1 MARLVLYLT
10 PSGVFVFSCI
20 TGATCCHGRGRGPLI
35 LIRALAGALI
45 EFPVLVIVVSMPVIV
60 YVTEHGHLLL
70 LLLLFRANRTSVTG
84 MVHYRVQGSRPLSGL
99 HAPSAWGFARSI
111 IDERVIVTAE
121 RATKSGPAAI
131 DALQADVRTVQ
142 YGIAGRA
149 VARSRAGVAC
159 RPVSKVTAAL
169 RVVTPNGAAAV
180 VLAAMR
186 GSATRQVMSCVVCCR
201 CQMMH
206 TRTRSVP

>member
-35 LIRALAGALI
+35 LIRALAGHLI

-70 LLLLFRANRTSVTG
+70 LLFRANCTSITG
-84 MVHYRVQGSRPLSGL
+84 MVHYRVQGTRPLRGL

-142 YGIAGRA
+142 DGIAGRA
-149 VARSRAGVAC
+149 MARS
-159 RPVSKVTAAL
+159 
-169 RVVTPNGAAAV
+169 
-180 VLAAMR
+180 
-186 GSATRQVMSCVVCCR
+186 
-201 CQMMH
+201 
-206 TRTRSVP
+206 